1 MEKTDDI
8 TTLDVR
14 QFLPQQPPF
23 VLIDK
28 LLEYDAET
36 TAVKTALKVKAD
48 MPFVENGAM
57 AAAGLVE
64 HIAQSCAARVGY
76 YDWLH
81 DIPVT
86 IGVIGEVK
94 QMKIYYS
101 PRVGDEIFTVVTPKT
116 EVMGVLLAS
125 AVVKDAMQNLIAIC
139 SIKIK

>member
-48 MPFVENGAM
+48 TPFVENGAM
-57 AAAGLVE
+57 VAAGLVE

-125 AVVKDAMQNLIAIC
+125 AVVKDAMQNLIAMC
-139 SIKIK
+139 NIKTK